1 MGGEEEPPRVGAE
14 VALRRGEA
22 GAPGLGA
29 E

>member
-1 MGGEEEPPRVGAE
+1 MGGEEKPPRVGAE

-22 GAPGLGA
+22 GAPAVGA